1 MSPPQHVRLQLHTG
15 PRAAQGSNRAGFPRS
30 ACRYFSVKE
39 AYEEGLVDKL
49 VPGFM
54 LNRFRKMQKDAG
66 MGGEDAFS
74 ADKPKFKFTRTT

>member
-1 MSPPQHVRLQLHTG
+1 M
-15 PRAAQGSNRAGFPRS
+15 
-30 ACRYFSVKE
+30 
-39 AYEEGLVDKL
+39 DKL

-66 MGGEDAFS
+66 MGEGDAFG